1 MYYDARIETL
11 SRGELEQLQLKRLRQ
26 TITRAAQAPYYRDLF
41 AREGIGPESIRSLTD
56 LRRIPFTTK
65 QTLRDQYPYGL
76 LTVPRREVVRMHSSS
91 GTTGRATVIFHTAA
105 DIDAWTRLVT
115 RCMYMAGVR
124 PDDVFQNMT
133 GYTLFTGGLG
143 FHYGGERLG
152 CMVIPVG
159 PGNTRR
165 QITMMREFDTTVL
178 HVIPSY
184 ALHLVKAL
192 ADEGVDPHADL
203 NLRIVFL
210 GAEPHSEE
218 TRRRV
223 EDALGVQAFNSYG
236 LSEMNG
242 PGVAFECPARQGM
255 HVWEDSYIME
265 VIDPV
270 TLEPVPDGT
279 PGELVLTTLCREG
292 MPILR
297 YRTRDIT
304 HIISAPCSCGR
315 THRRISRLAGRSD
328 DMLVVKG
335 VNIYPVQIETV
346 LMAIAEVG
354 SNYVIV
360 LDTVDGND
368 RLTVRVEVTPEA
380 FAGSLGALDQLRGRI
395 IERLRSETLVTP
407 RVELVEP
414 YSLPRSEGKA
424 QRVQDNR
431 QQWGD

>member
-11 SRGELEQLQLKRLRQ
+11 SRSDLAQLQLTRLRQ
-26 TITRAAQAPYYRDLF
+26 TIARAQQAPYYRELF
-41 AREGIGPESIRSLTD
+41 AREAIGPDSIRSLDD
-56 LRRIPFTTK
+56 LRRIPFATK

-76 LTVPRREVVRMHSSS
+76 LAVPREQVVRMHSSS

-124 PDDVFQNMT
+124 AGDVFQNMT

-165 QITMMREFDTTVL
+165 QITMMREFETTVL

-192 ADEGVDPHADL
+192 ADAGLDPRTDL

-210 GAEPHSEE
+210 GAEPHSEQ
-218 TRRRV
+218 TRCRV
-223 EDALGVQAFNSYG
+223 QDALGVQAFNSYG
-236 LSEMNG
+236 LSAMNG
-242 PGVAFECPARQGM
+242 PGVAFECPERQGM
-255 HVWEDSYIME
+255 HVWEDSYILE
-265 VIDPV
+265 LVDPV
-270 TLEPVPDGT
+270 TLEPVPEGA

-304 HIISAPCSCGR
+304 HVVPGPCACGR

-346 LMAIAEVG
+346 LMAIPEVG
-354 SNYVIV
+354 SNYLIV
-360 LDTVDGND
+360 LDTKDGND
-368 RLTVRVEVTPEA
+368 RLTVRVEVTPET
-380 FAGSLGALDQLRGRI
+380 FAGSLGALDRLRSYI
-395 IERLRSETLVTP
+395 IDRLRSETLVTP

-414 YSLPRSEGKA
+414 HSLPRSEGKA

-431 QQWGD
+431 AQWGD